1 MNFFKLYIGDY
12 QRDTGTLSLS
22 EHGAYM
28 LMLQHFY
35 ATEQPLPT
43 GRDLHRLLRCETK
56 IEREAVDSVVSRFWK
71 ATDAGLINERAIQEF
86 GRAAEISETNR
97 SIALAREA
105 KKRANREHEAC
116 SKRAHNENAESS
128 EKHQKNLRN
137 LQENDAFNGYEK
149 PDSTTTENNNN
160 STKHFE
166 NKGITHQEQS
176 TKRAQSVLDSCH
188 ERSTNQTPDTRYQ
201 TKSNQV
207 ETHTQDHPTAG
218 VCVFPV
224 SDCCKALIEAG
235 IPATK
240 INQGHPKLLAL
251 IEAGATAVEFGDTA
265 RECVNKG
272 NPAFAYVLGTMTR
285 RREQAAATQLHKGA
299 MPRKPTPGQ
308 RSADAAQRWLESQPQ
323 EAIEHDAQG

>member
-71 ATDAGLINERAIQEF
+71 ATDAGFIINERAIQEF

-105 KKRANREHEAC
+105 KKRANREHE
-116 SKRAHNENAESS
+116 
-128 EKHQKNLRN
+128 
-137 LQENDAFNGYEK
+137 
-149 PDSTTTENNNN
+149 
-160 STKHFE
+160 
-166 NKGITHQEQS
+166 QS

-188 ERSTNQTPDTRYQ
+188 ERSTNQTPDTRHQ
-201 TKSNQV
+201 TKPNQV
-207 ETHTQDHPTAG
+207 ETHTQDPPSVD
-218 VCVFPV
+218 VCVSPV
-224 SDCCKALIEAG
+224 SDCCKALVEAG
-235 IPATK
+235 IPATS

-251 IEAGATAVEFGDTA
+251 VEAGATVIEFSETA
-265 RECVNKG
+265 RECVGKG
-272 NPAFAYVLGTMTR
+272 NPGFAYVLGTMTR
-285 RREQAAATQLHKGA
+285 RREQAAATKLHRGA
-299 MPRKPTPGQ
+299 MPSKPTPGQ
-308 RSADAAQRWLESQPQ
+308 RTADAAQRWLESQTTG
-323 EAIEHDAQG
+323 ESHDALGQS